1 MQIRIQTKKNICRQ
15 NFFVP
20 FFLILFSL
28 LTYKRLNY
36 GSIKVHFFPS
46 LHLQNNNRR
55 GILFEQKNN
64 DPGFHW
70 LPGQN
75 FRLLLGQA
83 KQFLLHP
90 ERVQW
95 FHSFIKIFLQTI
107 VNRISLTF
115 NEDTFSS
122 KHYESASFD
131 VIGLTYK
138 QLIAM
143 IT

>member
-83 KQFLLHP
+83 KQFLMHSERERGR

-122 KHYESASFD
+122 KHYESLLLMSS
-131 VIGLTYK
+131 V
-138 QLIAM
+138 
-143 IT
+143 